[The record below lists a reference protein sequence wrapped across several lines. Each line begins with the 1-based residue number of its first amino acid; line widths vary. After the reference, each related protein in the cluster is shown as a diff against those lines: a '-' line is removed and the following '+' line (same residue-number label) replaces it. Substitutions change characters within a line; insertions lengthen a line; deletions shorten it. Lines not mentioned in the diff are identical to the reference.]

1 MSTGLPVSEL
11 SPLSTWLSAL
21 SAALSRGLSP
31 GGGPVSSAGSGVQ
44 ANRKG
49 RSRLGAG
56 MVGFYTPSGG
66 IQTPPP
72 RRSPVMPASF
82 HLFHGTPSYIASPAL
97 CDAVNVAVALGRP
110 LLIKGEPGTGKT
122 LLAHAVAEGLGMPL
136 IRWHVKSTTKAVDG
150 LYVYDAIS
158 RLHDSRFGDKDVR
171 DIAQYISI
179 GPLGRALTT
188 SERVVLL
195 IDEVDKADLE
205 FPNDLLRELDE
216 MAFLIPETG
225 QTHTATQRP
234 VVIITSNNEKEL
246 PPAFLRRCIFHFI
259 DFPDAELMERI
270 VKVHHPDLAAS
281 LARQCIARFYKLR
294 GVASLRK
301 PPSTSE
307 LIDWIGA
314 LVAGGVPEE
323 TIRSELPFLGSLIK
337 HEEDLGRVERSA
349 ARWR

>member
-1 MSTGLPVSEL
+1 MTD
-11 SPLSTWLSAL
+11 A
-21 SAALSRGLSP
+21 
-31 GGGPVSSAGSGVQ
+31 
-44 ANRKG
+44 
-49 RSRLGAG
+49 
-56 MVGFYTPSGG
+56 FD
-66 IQTPPP
+66 
-72 RRSPVMPASF
+72 
-82 HLFHGTPSYIASPAL
+82 LFRGTPSYIAPAAL

-158 RLHDSRFGDKDVR
+158 RLHDSRFGDRDVR
-171 DIAQYISI
+171 DISHYIRI
-179 GPLGRALTT
+179 GPMGQALTAT
-188 SERVVLL
+188 DRQVLL

-216 MAFLIPETG
+216 MAFHIPETD

-234 VVIITSNNEKEL
+234 VVIITSNSEKEL

-259 DFPDAELMERI
+259 AFPEPDLMASI
-270 VKVHHPDLAAS
+270 VGVHHPDLPDA

-294 GVASLRK
+294 QVGSLRK

-323 TIRSELPFLGSLIK
+323 TIRKELPFLGTLVK
-337 HEEDLGRVERSA
+337 HEDDLSRVERA
-349 ARWR
+349 LARRKH